1 MKKVIFC
8 IATIMIAGCAQ
19 SCTKLNEDQ
28 YDEHIERPQIDIE
41 VPPPTW
47 ESTPE
52 IDNELN
58 FEITPH

>member
-1 MKKVIFC
+1 MKTLIFC
-8 IATIMIAGCAQ
+8 IATIAMS

-58 FEITPH
+58 FEITPQ